1 MMKKGFFIGVCFL
14 LNFCTFSFQLP
25 EKLEGLWEGKDRY
38 VFLESSDSE
47 QNENDNPYSAD
58 TCEIV
63 IVLKEY
69 YGWYYDRAAESQAH
83 SLEEER
89 IANAATHK
97 EAEHIKIVK
106 IDSLINQPQ
115 DNTFELPEDC
125 AWELK
130 FNFSK
135 YQQNRIPL
143 CVIDDNMYLK
153 FYVKQ
158 AQWDEEGKIITSQN
172 GQWLGNA
179 DSRGITLDSQLQIQ
193 NIGLLLV
200 DQALLFDIRYWFS
213 DMDFYDGLVKLSYN
227 DKEYMLP
234 KVISSCGQNYT
245 CVSSFRSKK
254 IRNVVEPFSFDAEKW
269 VYNKDMTVMAVNEEP
284 YLKKLADKNTFSD
297 LMLLVKAANARR
309 KPDPPPLFDDKE
321 LDWHWELID
330 YLEKDNNIIKE
341 VRERQRK
348 FGPRGKDF
356 NE

>member
-1 MMKKGFFIGVCFL
+1 MMKKGFFIGVFFL
-14 LNFCTFSFQLP
+14 VNFCAFSFQLP

-38 VFLESSDSE
+38 VFFESSDSE

-106 IDSLINQPQ
+106 IDSLINQPE

-135 YQQNRIPL
+135 YQQNRIPV
-143 CVIDDNMYLK
+143 CVIDDNMYLN
-153 FYVKQ
+153 FYIKQ
-158 AQWDEEGKIITSQN
+158 PEWNENGKIIVSQN
-172 GQWLGNA
+172 GQWKGNA
-179 DSRGITLDSQLQIQ
+179 VSRGITLNSQLQND
-193 NIGLLLV
+193 NIGLLVV
-200 DQALLFDIRYWFS
+200 DDNFLFDIRYWLS
-213 DMDFYDGLVKLSYN
+213 DMGFYDGLVKLRYK
-227 DKEYMLP
+227 DKEYSLP
-234 KVISSCGQNYT
+234 KVIASCGQNYT

-254 IRNVVEPFSFDAEKW
+254 IRNVVEPFIYDADKW
-269 VYNKDMTVMAVNEEP
+269 IYNDQKTLMAVNEVP
-284 YLKKLADKNTFSD
+284 YLRKLADKDTFAE
-297 LMLLVKAANARR
+297 LIQIVKAANARR
-309 KPDPPPLFDDKE
+309 KPDPPPLFEEKE
-321 LDWHWELID
+321 LDWHWDMID
-330 YLEKDNNIIKE
+330 YLEKDNELIKQ
-341 VRERQRK
+341 VRERQRN
-348 FGPRGKDF
+348 FGPRSKDRS
-356 NE
+356 